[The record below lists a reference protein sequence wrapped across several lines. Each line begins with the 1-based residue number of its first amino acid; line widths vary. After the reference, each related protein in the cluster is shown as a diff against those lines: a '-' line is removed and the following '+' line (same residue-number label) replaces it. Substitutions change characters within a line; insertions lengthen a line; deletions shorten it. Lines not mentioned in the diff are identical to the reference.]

1 MSANVG
7 KINTSKL
14 KSTTKPQIKT
24 AKTSLFNARN
34 QLIGISMPS
43 NFQYSSLLNTTI
55 PDRIKKIENNMEEIN
70 SFIDNKIGAAIN
82 KEKKDNDLAN
92 SLASSI
98 LLQSNIGS
106 TLNSAFSSNISKMVE
121 GTMLSVAQSAAVVKS
136 KQTSQNWIGLRLGNK
151 NYGFY
156 VDKDGNVVK
165 NSNING
171 VEFGKN
177 GKAVDE
183 TQFNMMIRA
192 VNKEVPKGTYTDF
205 GNNIPINQNVRVL
218 VDDNDSKYGILV
230 KNEKKEWEFLYY
242 GNCISGRNPAV
253 RSREGEYLTCG
264 KYKGQGFNEKYP
276 YFELEPSKEDPRAE
290 VRTFLLS
297 YI

>member
-1 MSANVG
+1 MH
-7 KINTSKL
+7 INTKNL
-14 KSTTKPQIKT
+14 KNSTIPKVVS
-24 AKTSLFNARN
+24 AASSLTSARN
-34 QLIGISMPS
+34 QFLNISMPD
-43 NFQYSSLLNTTI
+43 NFSSSSQLKNI
-55 PDRIKKIENNMEEIN
+55 PSRIEQVEKNVARIN
-70 SFIDNKIGAAIN
+70 SYI
-82 KEKKDNDLAN
+82 EKKSSEFSQIEEKNKKLAG
-92 SLASSI
+92 SLGTSMMRGMLNSSI
-98 LLQSNIGS
+98 TNTKNNI
-106 TLNSAFSSNISKMVE
+106 V
-121 GTMLSVAQSAAVVKS
+121 LSVLQSAAVVKS

-183 TQFNMMIRA
+183 TQFNMMLRA

-205 GNNIPINQNVRVL
+205 GKNIPINQNVRVL

-242 GNCISGRNPAV
+242 GDCINGRNPAV
-253 RSREGEYLTCG
+253 RSREGEYLTFG

-297 YI
+297 HI

>member
-1 MSANVG
+1 MG
-7 KINTSKL
+7 NTIYVNTKGLRNS
-14 KSTTKPQIKT
+14 TKPRI
-24 AKTSLFNARN
+24 SSGISNLSFARECLSN
-34 QLIGISMPS
+34 ISMPD
-43 NFQYSSLLNTTI
+43 NFSSSSQLKNI
-55 PDRIKKIENNMEEIN
+55 PSRIQQVEKNVAGIN
-70 SFIDNKIGAAIN
+70 SYIESKSKEFDEAEARNKR
-82 KEKKDNDLAN
+82 
-92 SLASSI
+92 LASS
-98 LLQSNIGS
+98 LGTSLMSGM
-106 TLNSAFSSNISKMVE
+106 LNSSITNTKNNIV
-121 GTMLSVAQSAAVVKS
+121 LSVLQSAAVVKS
-136 KQTSQNWIGLRLGNK
+136 KQTNQNWIGLRLGNK

-183 TQFNMMIRA
+183 TQFNMMLRA

-242 GNCISGRNPAV
+242 GDCINGRNPAV

-276 YFELEPSKEDPRAE
+276 YFELEPSKENPRAE